1 MKRLIIVLIVMILLL
16 IGGAVAVVRFI
27 SGPTSQSETTNT
39 PSNNGGGIVETNTEV
54 EVTIEKSNKANT
66 ILLVVNK
73 LSKKYSG
80 IEYEIT
86 YDSEGLIKGV
96 NSGSQPIDVMDQET
110 FEKEVYLGT
119 CSRNVCKADAGVNAV
134 SVVIQ
139 FIDSQG
145 KKSQFTQDFPLE

>member
-1 MKRLIIVLIVMILLL
+1 MKRLLIVLILMIVLL

-27 SGPTSQSETTNT
+27 NGPSSPSETTNNPT
-39 PSNNGGGIVETNTEV
+39 NSGGGVVETNTEV
-54 EVTIEKSNKANT
+54 EATIEKSSKANT
-66 ILLVVNK
+66 IVLTVEK
-73 LSKKYSG
+73 LSKKYTG

-96 NSGSQPIDVMDQET
+96 NSGSQPIDITNQET

-119 CSRNVCKADAGVNAV
+119 CSRNVCKADVGVTAV

-139 FIDSQG
+139 FIDSEG
-145 KKSQFTQDFPLE
+145 RKSQFAQDYPLE